1 MILRLLTWLIRGVLI
16 AAGLSV
22 VLALSARFADGP
34 IGPFPGGKLR
44 RGEIVEGEIT
54 DWSFVRRVSTIELQT
69 NDPLLTRR
77 TWIFYYRGAVFV
89 PCMFPRFQSW
99 PHDLLID
106 DSVVLRIKG
115 KLYKRTARRI
125 SNPALIATLDAQMYK
140 KYGRSWAE
148 DGDDSNLW
156 FFRLDPRYK

>member
-1 MILRLLTWLIRGVLI
+1 MIIRLLTWLTRGVLI
-16 AAGLSV
+16 VTGISV

-44 RGEIVEGEIT
+44 RGEIVEEEIT

-69 NDPLLTRR
+69 VDPQLARR
-77 TWIFYYRGAVFV
+77 TWIIYHRGAVFV
-89 PCMFPRFQSW
+89 PCMLPQFQSW
-99 PHDLLID
+99 PHDLLTD

-115 KLYKRTARRI
+115 KLYRRIARRI
-125 SNPALIATLDAQMYK
+125 TNRALIATLDGEMYK
-140 KYGRSWAE
+140 KYGTSWAE

-156 FFRLDPRYK
+156 FFRMDPRYR